1 MEEFDDRDYLR
12 GCNLFDELVRLLLFF
27 VDGVFQRFDLFGVSD
42 RLLRHLVA
50 QRLYLRLFDEDEV
63 LESLMLVVRRSK
75 RLFRRIEVSLRSR
88 KVNEADNSVAMVL
101 PRSRGH
107 ARVRVWECVHAEM
120 RACVK
125 ESHTETPS
133 LTL

>member
-27 VDGVFQRFDLFGVSD
+27 VDGVFQRLDLFGVSVC
-42 RLLRHLVA
+42 LLRHLVV

-107 ARVRVWECVHAEM
+107 
-120 RACVK
+120 
-125 ESHTETPS
+125 
-133 LTL
+133 